1 MDKNLILQVT
11 GLTID
16 FADHQILNNFD
27 LKLKRDNTLA
37 VVGPN
42 GSGKT
47 VLFKCLLGLI
57 PYKGTVEW
65 ASDVKIGYVP
75 QKLSVPRDLPLTV
88 NEFFKLKENST
99 EKIVETLSKVG
110 FKNKAEH
117 VHDDTRVLETRLGS
131 LSGGELQRV
140 LMAYALLDNPNV
152 LLLDEPTAGVDIAG
166 EKTFYSLF
174 QSLKEN
180 RDLTIIFISHD
191 TEVVEKYA
199 DNIVKLK
206 HSHN

>member
-1 MDKNLILQVT
+1 MNDNIILKVS
-11 GLTID
+11 
-16 FADHQILNNFD
+16 D
-27 LKLKRDNTLA
+27 LKVKFSDHTILDGISLEVKRDDTLA
-37 VVGPN
+37 IVGSN
-42 GSGKT
+42 GAGKT

-57 PYKGTVEW
+57 PYVGKVDW
-65 ASDVKIGYVP
+65 APDVKIGYVP

-117 VHDDTRVLETRLGS
+117 VHDDARVLNTRLGS

-140 LMAYALLDNPNV
+140 LMAYALLNNPNV

-174 QSLKEN
+174 SDLKRN
-180 RDLTIIFISHD
+180 SDLTIIFISHD

-199 DNIVKLK
+199 DTIIKLTHTHK
-206 HSHN
+206 

>member
-11 GLTID
+11 GLAVQ
-16 FADHQILNNFD
+16 FEDHQILNDFN
-27 LKLKRDNTLA
+27 LKLKRDTILSI
-37 VVGPN
+37 VGPN

-47 VLFKCLLGLI
+47 VLFKSLLGLI
-57 PYKGTVEW
+57 PYKGKVEW
-65 ASDVKIGYVP
+65 AVDARVGYVP

-88 NEFFKLKENST
+88 NEFFKLKEKSD
-99 EKIVETLSKVG
+99 EKIAETLLKVG
-110 FKNKAEH
+110 FRSKAEH
-117 VHDDTRVLETRLGS
+117 IHHDARVLNTRLGS

-166 EKTFYSLF
+166 ERTFYSLF
-174 QSLKEN
+174 QNLKEN
-180 RDLTIIFISHD
+180 GDLTIIFISHD

-199 DNIVKLK
+199 DNIVKLT
-206 HSHN
+206 HSHK